1 MSEDAELPQPWKPP
15 QPIPPT
21 SFCIDSLP
29 QTSRSS
35 ALFKLSDINHPLEA
49 HPDDLRKKKAADS
62 TPVYQRLLSDAQTRR
77 LLHHVKAPSFT
88 PQQPRM
94 SRTETAALL
103 SRLESDARR
112 RKEER
117 ERVQEEEEEK
127 KMQEALRLANM
138 HHYRHPDRRVQSRTV
153 PGQNLSEHTFQPV
166 FTRYAARVSQ
176 QHGQSSVQRMLEEA
190 ERAVLSLVP
199 HDSGGLEEI
208 DDLLHTLQAPTGAH
222 EPRAQARS
230 VRSSGSE
237 RRKQAEC
244 ITHPPKLAPRVA
256 LQRARTQ
263 FGHLITNDTG

>member
-15 QPIPPT
+15 QPVPPT

-29 QTSRSS
+29 QSTQSS
-35 ALFKLSDINHPLEA
+35 ALFKSTDINRPLEA
-49 HPDDLRKKKAADS
+49 YADDLRKKKGADS
-62 TPVYQRLLSDAQTRR
+62 KPVYQRLLSDAQSRR

-94 SRTETAALL
+94 SKSETAALL
-103 SRLESDARR
+103 FRLENDARR

-117 ERVQEEEEEK
+117 QRIQEEEEEK

-138 HHYRHPDRRVQSRTV
+138 HHSRHPDHRRIV
-153 PGQNLSEHTFQPV
+153 PSEHTFQPV

-208 DDLLHTLQAPTGAH
+208 DDLLHTLQAPTGTH
-222 EPRAQARS
+222 EPRAQTRS
-230 VRSSGSE
+230 VRSSGSDA

-244 ITHPPKLAPRVA
+244 ITHPPKLAPRLA